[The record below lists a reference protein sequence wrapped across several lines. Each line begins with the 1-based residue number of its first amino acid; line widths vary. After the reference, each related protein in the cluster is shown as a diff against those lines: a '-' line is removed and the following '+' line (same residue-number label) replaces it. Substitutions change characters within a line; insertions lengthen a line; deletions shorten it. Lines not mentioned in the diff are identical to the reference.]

1 MDILLLFSTP
11 FVASLGMSVIA
22 LLFLALLLGL
32 LTASVFV
39 GIFYA
44 ADRLGKAASRRS
56 EAES

>member
-1 MDILLLFSTP
+1 MDLILLIGTP

-22 LLFLALLLGL
+22 FLFLAFLLGL

-56 EAES
+56 EAGS

>member
-1 MDILLLFSTP
+1 MDILLAFTGP
-11 FVASLGMSVIA
+11 IIASLGMSIA
-22 LLFLALLLGL
+22 LILFLALLLGV

-56 EAES
+56 EAGS